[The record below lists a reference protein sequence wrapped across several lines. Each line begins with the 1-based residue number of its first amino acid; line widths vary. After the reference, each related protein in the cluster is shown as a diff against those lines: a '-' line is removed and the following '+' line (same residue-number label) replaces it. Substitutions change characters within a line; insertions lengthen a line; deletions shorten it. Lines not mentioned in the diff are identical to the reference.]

1 MKKQYNIL
9 TDEQIKNMIEKM
21 IRVSDFDV
29 TNENIEELTEQ
40 FGDVFFDVCDEYEL
54 WGMTKNE
61 AEDFVNTVYSYTG
74 EILGEYLVVSE

>member
-40 FGDVFFDVCDEYEL
+40 FGDVFFDVYDEYEP

>member
-40 FGDVFFDVCDEYEL
+40 FGDVFFDVYDEYEL